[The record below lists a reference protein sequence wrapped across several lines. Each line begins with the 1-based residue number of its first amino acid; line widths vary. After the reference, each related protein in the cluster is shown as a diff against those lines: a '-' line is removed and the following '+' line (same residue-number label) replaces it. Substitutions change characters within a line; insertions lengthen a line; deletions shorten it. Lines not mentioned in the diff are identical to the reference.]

1 MPAFEPNERAA
12 LLSRAA
18 EGVRRIYCTEITSCD
33 ILLLLGGDE
42 KLALIPTMA
51 QSSRLRLHRVYLGY
65 LYVCSYHYN
74 WCVHPIS
81 HCIYLTFFSRLLS
94 LATMKT
100 KRKMY
105 PTSPAPSEP
114 TSITCTP
121 TLQLT
126 TSFTI
131 LVGMPFW
138 MITPYES
145 LSRSWRL
152 PTGRRF
158 NVQGRSSSST
168 SLASKYVFQ
177 EGKYRRQ
184 RRRRSLPYVI

>member
-1 MPAFEPNERAA
+1 MPSRKHYVLGRSVRLLTAF
-12 LLSRAA
+12 
-18 EGVRRIYCTEITSCD
+18 
-33 ILLLLGGDE
+33 ILV
-42 KLALIPTMA
+42 KSSISTNVALIPAMA
-51 QSSRLRLHRVYLGY
+51 QLSQLQLHRVYFGC
-65 LYVCSYHYN
+65 LYVCTYHYN

-105 PTSPAPSEP
+105 PTSPEP

-131 LVGMPFW
+131 LVGMPFLV
-138 MITPYES
+138 ITPYES

-152 PTGRRF
+152 PTGRWF

-168 SLASKYVFQ
+168 SSSLASKYVFPGCDNSDNDRDNGHNVHTHHQ
-177 EGKYRRQ
+177 CFN
-184 RRRRSLPYVI
+184 